1 MLSSAGTRQSLFAAT
16 FAFIDC
22 LSPPILKQLYAET
35 VKNAFLKEDL
45 TQNDSDGI
53 RWHTR
58 ALGAPRPFSRH
69 APWLPHPS
77 TNTDASR

>member
-35 VKNAFLKEDL
+35 VENAFLKGDL
-45 TQNDSDGI
+45 TQND
-53 RWHTR
+53 RK
-58 ALGAPRPFSRH
+58 
-69 APWLPHPS
+69 
-77 TNTDASR
+77 